1 MYTKSCNIPRR
12 KYGEKTLV
20 TLSIKKKKKGKLN
33 FIKIKKLLFF
43 KRHC

>member
-1 MYTKSCNIPRR
+1 MYTKAVTFLEENTG
-12 KYGEKTLV
+12 KKTLV
-20 TLSIKKKKKGKLN
+20 TLSIKKKKGTLN